1 MHRLRQ
7 ALVVALFTCLTIL
20 ASSNYALAFDTTPA
34 IEECSGAFVMDSQGN
49 TLYDLNG
56 YEEMPP
62 ASITKIMT
70 AMVALDAGV
79 NLDESVAFIETGFQ
93 EDAQLVG
100 YADGDVLSI
109 RELMMA
115 TLVFSGNDAA
125 LNVAFAVAGSEEAFV
140 DLMNAKASELG
151 LEHTHFMNPHGLEEE
166 GHYSCAADLCVMGR
180 YALENYPFIRDAV
193 HTRYVTA
200 HPKGQEITLES
211 TDDLMGEY
219 DGLLGIK
226 TGNAESGAS
235 FLGAA
240 RRNHVT
246 IYSCAL
252 CCDTKDG
259 RFSDTRAMLDWG
271 FSLYDSR
278 TLAKQDVVMR
288 TSPWSD
294 GFWLRC
300 PVSANRDVTGSVFC
314 EGKVTY
320 TTSKL
325 RPSILVS
332 PNDTCGTTVWN
343 QEGRHVESVAYTA
356 KQPVQTR
363 AWNALVLPAV
373 SDKNV

>member
-1 MHRLRQ
+1 MHRFRHAVL
-7 ALVVALFTCLTIL
+7 VALFTCLTIL
-20 ASSNYALAFDTTPA
+20 MPSGNALAFDTTPDIA
-34 IEECSGAFVMDSQGN
+34 EATGAFVMDSQGN

-70 AMVALDAGV
+70 AMVALDSGID
-79 NLDESVAFIETGFQ
+79 LDEPIAFIETSFQ
-93 EDAQLVG
+93 EGAQLAG
-100 YADGDVLSI
+100 YAEGDTPTM
-109 RELMMA
+109 RELMLA
-115 TLVFSGNDAA
+115 TLVYSGNDAA
-125 LNVAFAVAGSEEAFV
+125 LNVAYAVAGSEEDFAV
-140 DLMNAKASELG
+140 LMNEKAAELG
-151 LEHTHFMNPHGLEEE
+151 MEHTHFANPHGLEQD

-193 HTRYVTA
+193 CTRYITVY
-200 HPKGQEITLES
+200 PKGQKVTLES
-211 TDDLMGEY
+211 TDDLMDSYE
-219 DGLLGIK
+219 GLLGIK
-226 TGNAESGAS
+226 TGNTESGAS

-246 IYSCAL
+246 VYSCAL

-271 FSLYDSR
+271 FSLYEAR
-278 TLAKQDVVMR
+278 TLARQDLIMR
-288 TSPWSD
+288 TSPWAD

-300 PVSANRDVTGSVFC
+300 PVSANRDVTGSIFC
-314 EGKVTY
+314 EGTVKY
-320 TTSKL
+320 TTSLL

-332 PNDTCGTTVWN
+332 PHDTCGSTVWN

-356 KQPVQTR
+356 KQPVGAR

-373 SDKNV
+373 SDKKV